1 MANAKTGAKRGAK
14 GATKGVER
22 TTGALRRSSR
32 AASTGAIAVRSV
44 RDAMSP
50 EPVSIGMDADLRE
63 VVLLLREHDI
73 SGLPVLAADG
83 RVVGVVSLTDLFR
96 RHAESLLEG
105 APAAPLERLVEGVAR
120 PWESRPLDDEP
131 GFGGAGGTL
140 EMEREVFGDPE
151 ITVEEL
157 MTPEPLV
164 ASPGDSL
171 ASLAHRMAER
181 GVHRAIVVDPSGGAI
196 GIVTSLD
203 LLRSYPEDGR

>member
-1 MANAKTGAKRGAK
+1 MGEARIGSKHGAKS
-14 GATKGVER
+14 ATKGTER
-22 TTGALRRSSR
+22 TTGALRRSPK
-32 AASTGAIAVRSV
+32 AASRGAIAVRSV

-63 VVLLLREHDI
+63 LVLLLREHEI

-96 RHAESLLEG
+96 RHAESILEG
-105 APAAPLERLVEGVAR
+105 SPPAPLERLVEGVAK
-120 PWESRPLDDEP
+120 PWESIALDDEP
-131 GFGGAGGTL
+131 GFGEAAGVL
-140 EMEREVFGDPE
+140 ERESEVFGEPE

-181 GVHRAIVVDPSGGAI
+181 GVHRAIVVDPSGGPV

-203 LLRSYPEDGR
+203 LLRVFPEDGR

>member
-1 MANAKTGAKRGAK
+1 MADAKTGAKRVAK

-22 TTGALRRSSR
+22 TTGAMRRSPRSASR
-32 AASTGAIAVRSV
+32 SAIAVRSV

-63 VVLLLREHDI
+63 LVLLLREHDI

-96 RHAESLLEG
+96 RHAESILEG
-105 APAAPLERLVEGVAR
+105 SPPAPLERLVEGVAK
-120 PWESRPLDDEP
+120 PWESIALDDEP
-131 GFGGAGGTL
+131 EFGGARGSV
-140 EMEREVFGDPE
+140 EMDREVFGEPE
-151 ITVEEL
+151 IAVEEL

-181 GVHRAIVVDPSGGAI
+181 GVHRAIVVDPSGVPV

-203 LLRSYPEDGR
+203 LLRVFPEDGR